1 MRLIDLW
8 IALAAP
14 VLEPYQTLCSREVLS
29 RYLNLLVQTNSDR
42 QGTKVPVGLRAVC
55 GLGRAKEGP
64 TGKEVP
70 SSDTGEEHP

>member
-1 MRLIDLW
+1 MSLPDLW

-14 VLEPYQTLCSREVLS
+14 VLVPYQTLCSREVLS

-42 QGTKVPVGLRAVC
+42 QGTMVPVGLLAVC
-55 GLGRAKEGP
+55 GLGRAKERP
-64 TGKEVP
+64 TGEVP